1 MSWQEERA
9 QQIADVRM
17 EIAAEQAWWNENFPE
32 PTNLIR
38 QQDQEYRNELAR
50 QSRLRE
56 QQRAVAR

>member
-9 QQIADVRM
+9 REIADVRM
-17 EIAAEQAWWNENFPE
+17 EIAAERAWWDENFPE

-38 QQDQEYRNELAR
+38 QQDQEFRNELAR

-56 QQRAVAR
+56 QRAAVR